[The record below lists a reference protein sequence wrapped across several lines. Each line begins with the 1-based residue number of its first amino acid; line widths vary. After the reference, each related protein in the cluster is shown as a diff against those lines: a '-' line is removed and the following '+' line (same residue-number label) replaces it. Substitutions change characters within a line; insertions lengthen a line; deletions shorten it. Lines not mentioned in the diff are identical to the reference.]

1 MMIKTHSLKF
11 YISEAFVICF
21 LFAFLMSSCK
31 KDEPEKFPPFINFLS
46 ISPDTVVQF
55 QDSVIIKIRYE
66 DQDGDIGFDNPDEPV
81 IWVKDSRLP
90 EADLFHLPPLT
101 PDEQNLSIQGDLY
114 IRLKPPFLFGNGNIE
129 QVTFSI
135 KLRDRSDNWSET
147 IQTTPIAIIRE

>member
-1 MMIKTHSLKF
+1 MNKKQSLD
-11 YISEAFVICF
+11 SLF
-21 LFAFLMSSCK
+21 LIVLMLCLIITFTVTSCK
-31 KDEPEKFPPFINFLS
+31 KDEPEKFPPVINFLS

-55 QDSVIIKIRYE
+55 QDSVIILIRYE

-101 PDEQNLSIQGDLY
+101 PDKQNLSIQGELY

-135 KLRDRSDNWSET
+135 KLRDRSNNWSET

>member
-1 MMIKTHSLKF
+1 MIKTRSLKYYF
-11 YISEAFVICF
+11 SKALVICC
-21 LFAFLMSSCK
+21 LFAFLMTSCK
-31 KDEPEKFPPFINFLS
+31 KDEPEKFPPVINFLS

-55 QDSVIIKIRYE
+55 QDSVIILIRYE

-101 PDEQNLSIQGDLY
+101 PDKQNLSIQGELY